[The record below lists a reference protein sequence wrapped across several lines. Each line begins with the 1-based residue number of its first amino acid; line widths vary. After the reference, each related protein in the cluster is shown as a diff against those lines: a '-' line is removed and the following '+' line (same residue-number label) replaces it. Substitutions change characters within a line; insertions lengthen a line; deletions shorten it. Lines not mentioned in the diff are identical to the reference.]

1 MRLPASPRFRTCSW
15 GYRNGVPEHSFDEIV
30 DTMKRSIAAFK
41 EAEIPFL
48 LAGSLAVWA
57 QGGPE
62 KRKDLDF
69 VVKREDAERAIA
81 VLEEIGM
88 RPEKPPEDWLLKAW
102 DGDICV
108 DIIFE
113 PLDLP
118 IDDEVL
124 ARGNTRNVLAMSV
137 PVMALED
144 VIYSKVLAINEHY
157 TDYTSLIGLARAV
170 REQVDWE
177 AIRART
183 EDKSPFAK
191 AFFVILE
198 GLDILEPVNA

>member
-1 MRLPASPRFRTCSW
+1 
-15 GYRNGVPEHSFDEIV
+15 VPEHSFDEIV
-30 DTMKRSIAAFK
+30 DTMKRSIAAFR

-69 VVKREDAERAIA
+69 VVKRHDAERAVA
-81 VLEEIGM
+81 ALEEIGM

-118 IDDEVL
+118 IDDDVL
-124 ARGNTRNVLAMSV
+124 ARGKTLNVLAMSV

>member
-1 MRLPASPRFRTCSW
+1 
-15 GYRNGVPEHSFDEIV
+15 VPEHSFDDIV
-30 DTMKRSIAAFK
+30 DTMKRSIAAFR
-41 EAEIPFL
+41 EADVPFL

-69 VVKREDAERAIA
+69 VVKREDAQRAVEA
-81 VLEEIGM
+81 LQGIGM
-88 RPEKPPEDWLLKAW
+88 RLETPPEDWLLKAW

-118 IDDEVL
+118 IDDDVL
-124 ARGNTRNVLAMSV
+124 ARGRSLNVLAMTV

-144 VIYSKVLAINEHY
+144 VIYSKLLALNEHY
-157 TDYTSLIGLARAV
+157 TDYTGLIGLARAV

-177 AIRART
+177 TVRART
-183 EDKSPFAK
+183 EDKSPFAR
-191 AFFVILE
+191 AFFVMLE
-198 GLDILEPVNA
+198 GLDILEPVGA